1 MNARTAALLCSWL
14 AAVACQGEIT
24 QRELAASAPEGET
37 APAPGEA
44 SSAAPAGPLRSA
56 GDAFGRGAVDDD
68 PGGTPAAE
76 PTARG
81 DGGAAV
87 PPAQPEEI
95 VSAEQLLDY
104 ARYLAPVLVGRV
116 LAEAEEQSLA
126 EQGMAALGPLL
137 DAWGREPGFAHSAR
151 TMMEMRLAASGQRD
165 GIDYGLPGYLVQ
177 HVVAGD
183 RPWSE
188 VLTSDTCYD
197 AADEPIACDTGAPY
211 TAGVLT
217 TRGFLA
223 ANEGRFNL
231 RRSITTMATF
241 ACSAYPLPDTLQP
254 RIEKARLITM
264 FQAETAEQQM
274 EAAAAGGFGN
284 GFECYV
290 CHGQFSLHA
299 QLFVRFDRS
308 GAWRED
314 ANGQQNPDAQLGES
328 FNGTMR
334 SHMIDPGEAASEAS
348 SIFGSDVTDLSQAA
362 RAIAAHPVF
371 LNCAAR
377 NLLDHGLRL
386 DPTKSVDGKLL
397 SAIAAAARQSSAD
410 PTLRELMVAAFSHP
424 DVVRD
429 AVAGLSADPAVPE
442 DEP

>member
-1 MNARTAALLCSWL
+1 MNGRTAALLCTWL
-14 AAVACQGEIT
+14 AAVACQGKIA
-24 QRELAASAPEGET
+24 QRELAASTPAEPP
-37 APAPGEA
+37 APAPTEA
-44 SSAAPAGPLRSA
+44 ASHTPDPLRSA
-56 GDAFGRGAVDDD
+56 ADAFGRSAL
-68 PGGTPAAE
+68 PGGPANAPAAE
-76 PTARG
+76 PTART
-81 DGGAAV
+81 DGGTAA
-87 PPAQPEEI
+87 PGAPDAEP
-95 VSAEQLLDY
+95 VSTEQLLDY

-116 LAEAEEQSLA
+116 LAEVEEQALA
-126 EQGMAALGPLL
+126 EQGRAALAPLL

-151 TMMEMRLAASGQRD
+151 AMMEVRLAASGQRD

-177 HVVAGD
+177 HVVAND

-188 VLTSDTCYD
+188 ILTSDTCYD
-197 AADEPIACDTGAPY
+197 AADQPIACDTGAPY

-334 SHMIDPGEAASEAS
+334 SHMIDAAEAASEAS
-348 SIFGSDVTDLSQAA
+348 SIFGSEVADLAEAA
-362 RAIAAHPVF
+362 RAVAAHPVF
-371 LNCAAR
+371 LDCAAR

-386 DPTKSVDGKLL
+386 DPTKSVDGELL
-397 SAIAAAARQSSAD
+397 SGIAAAARQSSAD

-429 AVAGLSADPAVPE
+429 AVAGLTADPPAPE